1 MGGFPG
7 CGKSTLAKKISKD
20 IGAIVIDRDV
30 IKTTLMAYPNINE
43 DINDISYRLMFDMA
57 NAYLGQGVSVV
68 LDTPCYYQ
76 DIILKGQS
84 IAEENNVA
92 YKFIE
97 CVVEDFNLINNRLK
111 HRKRLPSQ
119 IQEASLKA
127 FKRAKVKALRPVCHI
142 KVNTSNSDLIN
153 YDHIYDYIG

>member
-84 IAEENNVA
+84 IAEENNVS
-92 YKFIE
+92 YKSNFSIVNKHSFIFST
-97 CVVEDFNLINNRLK
+97 CKIL
-111 HRKRLPSQ
+111 
-119 IQEASLKA
+119 
-127 FKRAKVKALRPVCHI
+127 
-142 KVNTSNSDLIN
+142 
-153 YDHIYDYIG
+153 